1 MKCTKMLD
9 LPLNTERLVLRE
21 LASDDVT
28 EKYASWLNNPEINQY
43 LESRFLEYQLG
54 DIVGYIEKLDKD
66 PSSLLFG
73 IFIKENM
80 DHIGNIKLNLGNL
93 YHKRADIGIMIGDRD
108 QWGNGYATEA
118 ITAVTQYGFEVL
130 GLKKITAGCYE
141 SNIGSKNA
149 FEKVGFQ
156 VEGFLRSQVETGN
169 NREGVWQFGILPN

>member
-1 MKCTKMLD
+1 MAD
-9 LPLNTERLVLRE
+9 LPLITERLVLRE
-21 LASDDVT
+21 LSSEDVS
-28 EKYASWLNNPEINQY
+28 EKYVSWLSNPEINQY

-54 DIVGYIEKLDKD
+54 DVVEFIEKLAKD

-73 IFIKENM
+73 IFIKEEMN
-80 DHIGNIKLNLGNL
+80 HIGNIKLNLGNL